1 MSGAPL
7 LLDGSQ
13 GEGGGQVLRSAL
25 TLSLCLGRPFRIV
38 NIRARRRNPGLAR
51 QHLMAVRAAAT
62 VGRAQVQGDELG
74 SRTLSFA
81 PSGIFGGDY
90 RFDIGSA
97 GSTTLVLHTLVPALL
112 HADRPSRLTVI
123 GGTHNPLA
131 PPFEHFAEA
140 YLPLLERMGAPV
152 TARMARAGYYPR
164 GGGVVTVEVHPA
176 RLRPLDLLERGPL
189 QSLRG
194 EARVAALP
202 RHIAEREARVL
213 REGLELPEPAVT
225 VLEQPHAWGPG
236 NACLVRARSAEIT
249 EVFTGIGE
257 RGVPAETVAQRV
269 VEEARRY
276 LDAGVPVGEH
286 LADQIMIPLA
296 LAGGGRYLTLPLSG
310 HSLTN
315 RRVIE
320 TFLPWIWFHFASS
333 GNGWIVTVTPSP
345 RKRSS
350 LVHDPPIRESVI
362 HSIRGELP

>member
-1 MSGAPL
+1 MSGTPL
-7 LLDGSQ
+7 RLDGSQ

-25 TLSLCLGRPFRIV
+25 TLSLCLGRPFRMI
-38 NIRARRRNPGLAR
+38 NIRAKRRNPGLAR

-62 VGRAQVQGDELG
+62 VGRAEVRGAELG
-74 SRTLSFA
+74 SQTLEFV
-81 PSGIFGGDY
+81 PSGVFGGDY

-112 HADRPSRLTVI
+112 HADRPSRITVI

-140 YLPLLERMGAPV
+140 YLPLLERMGALV
-152 TARMARAGYYPR
+152 RARMERAGYYPR
-164 GGGVVTVEVHPA
+164 GGGVVTVTIQPA
-176 RLRPLDLLERGPL
+176 RLRPIELMERGPVENL
-189 QSLRG
+189 QG

-213 REGLELPEPAVT
+213 REGLDLPEPAVT
-225 VLEQPHAWGPG
+225 VVEQPRDWGPG
-236 NACLVRARSAEIT
+236 NVCLLWTRSTEVT
-249 EVFTGIGE
+249 EVFSGIGE
-257 RGVPAETVAQRV
+257 KGVPAETVAGRV
-269 VEEARRY
+269 VEETRRY

-286 LADQIMIPLA
+286 LADQLMIPLA

-320 TFLPWIWFHFASS
+320 TFLPWIRFHFASS
-333 GNGWIVTVTPSP
+333 GNGWIVTVTRSP